1 MSNYVYK
8 NLVRNRKNFFFIMI
22 FSILITLFTV
32 TLNFYQSYKKMI
44 NDGLKNDL
52 LYRNILLAPVDK
64 YGKQIQDIESLIKID
79 HIVDIHDIKYD
90 SIDLYA
96 KEYKNK
102 NHEGIIEFSYGVESI
117 KSIIG
122 KSQISSGEL
131 ICSKNFYPSFEL
143 AKNRKFFYNEEI
155 LNKSITIEE
164 PIYRRVSGKYK
175 DTKMKYVKTFKVASL
190 YDPVVTGST
199 LNTCYATNEDMKE
212 IYDTLYI
219 DLNPDS
225 LTSYVVTVDKYEN
238 VKEVIKSLRNK
249 KIGFVF
255 QNFLLNDYLTVI
267 ENVCLPLITNKKL
280 SKYEKQNKALK
291 ILNQLNIESKSK
303 RFPKELSG
311 GEQQRVAIAR
321 ALINDPDIILADEPT
336 GNLDRDNENE
346 VFKELKKLANAGKCV
361 IVISHSQEI
370 LKYADK
376 KYDIEEA

>member
-1 MSNYVYK
+1 MKVIEVK
-8 NLVRNRKNFFFIMI
+8 NLSKAYGTNIVLKNKSFVFETKKLYAIVGH
-22 FSILITLFTV
+22 SGSGKTTLFNIIGLIDNDYDGELTIDG
-32 TLNFYQSYKKMI
+32 TIAKKM
-44 NDGLKNDL
+44 
-52 LYRNILLAPVDK
+52 
-64 YGKQIQDIESLIKID
+64 
-79 HIVDIHDIKYD
+79 
-90 SIDLYA
+90 SID
-96 KEYKNK
+96 YK
-102 NHEGIIEFSYGVESI
+102 
-117 KSIIG
+117 
-122 KSQISSGEL
+122 
-131 ICSKNFYPSFEL
+131 
-143 AKNRKFFYNEEI
+143 AR
-155 LNKSITIEE
+155 
-164 PIYRRVSGKYK
+164 
-175 DTKMKYVKTFKVASL
+175 
-190 YDPVVTGST
+190 
-199 LNTCYATNEDMKE
+199 
-212 IYDTLYI
+212 
-219 DLNPDS
+219 
-225 LTSYVVTVDKYEN
+225 
-238 VKEVIKSLRNK
+238 LRNK

-267 ENVCLPLITNKKL
+267 ENVCLPVITNKKL

>member
-1 MSNYVYK
+1 MKVIEVK
-8 NLVRNRKNFFFIMI
+8 NLSKAYGTNIVLKNKSFVFETKKLYAIVGH
-22 FSILITLFTV
+22 SGSGKTTLFNIIGLIDNDYDGELTIDG
-32 TLNFYQSYKKMI
+32 TIAKKM
-44 NDGLKNDL
+44 
-52 LYRNILLAPVDK
+52 
-64 YGKQIQDIESLIKID
+64 
-79 HIVDIHDIKYD
+79 
-90 SIDLYA
+90 SID
-96 KEYKNK
+96 YK
-102 NHEGIIEFSYGVESI
+102 
-117 KSIIG
+117 
-122 KSQISSGEL
+122 
-131 ICSKNFYPSFEL
+131 
-143 AKNRKFFYNEEI
+143 AR
-155 LNKSITIEE
+155 
-164 PIYRRVSGKYK
+164 
-175 DTKMKYVKTFKVASL
+175 
-190 YDPVVTGST
+190 
-199 LNTCYATNEDMKE
+199 
-212 IYDTLYI
+212 
-219 DLNPDS
+219 
-225 LTSYVVTVDKYEN
+225 
-238 VKEVIKSLRNK
+238 LRNK

>member
-1 MSNYVYK
+1 MKVIEVENLSKAYGTNIVLK
-8 NLVRNRKNFFFIMI
+8 NKSFVFETKKLYAIVGHSGSGKT
-22 FSILITLFTV
+22 TLFNIIGLIDNDYDGELTIDG
-32 TLNFYQSYKKMI
+32 TIAKKM
-44 NDGLKNDL
+44 
-52 LYRNILLAPVDK
+52 
-64 YGKQIQDIESLIKID
+64 
-79 HIVDIHDIKYD
+79 
-90 SIDLYA
+90 SID
-96 KEYKNK
+96 YK
-102 NHEGIIEFSYGVESI
+102 
-117 KSIIG
+117 
-122 KSQISSGEL
+122 
-131 ICSKNFYPSFEL
+131 
-143 AKNRKFFYNEEI
+143 AR
-155 LNKSITIEE
+155 
-164 PIYRRVSGKYK
+164 
-175 DTKMKYVKTFKVASL
+175 
-190 YDPVVTGST
+190 
-199 LNTCYATNEDMKE
+199 
-212 IYDTLYI
+212 
-219 DLNPDS
+219 
-225 LTSYVVTVDKYEN
+225 
-238 VKEVIKSLRNK
+238 LRNK

>member
-1 MSNYVYK
+1 MKVIEVK
-8 NLVRNRKNFFFIMI
+8 NLSKAYGTNIVLKNKLFVFETKKLYAIVGH
-22 FSILITLFTV
+22 SGSGKTILFNIIGLIDNDYDGELTIDGTIA
-32 TLNFYQSYKKMI
+32 KKM
-44 NDGLKNDL
+44 
-52 LYRNILLAPVDK
+52 
-64 YGKQIQDIESLIKID
+64 
-79 HIVDIHDIKYD
+79 
-90 SIDLYA
+90 SID
-96 KEYKNK
+96 YK
-102 NHEGIIEFSYGVESI
+102 
-117 KSIIG
+117 
-122 KSQISSGEL
+122 
-131 ICSKNFYPSFEL
+131 
-143 AKNRKFFYNEEI
+143 AR
-155 LNKSITIEE
+155 
-164 PIYRRVSGKYK
+164 
-175 DTKMKYVKTFKVASL
+175 
-190 YDPVVTGST
+190 
-199 LNTCYATNEDMKE
+199 
-212 IYDTLYI
+212 
-219 DLNPDS
+219 
-225 LTSYVVTVDKYEN
+225 
-238 VKEVIKSLRNK
+238 LRNK

>member
-1 MSNYVYK
+1 MKVIEVK
-8 NLVRNRKNFFFIMI
+8 NLSKAYGTNIVLKNKSFVFETKKLYAIVGH
-22 FSILITLFTV
+22 SGSGKTTLFNIIGLIDNDYDGELTIDG
-32 TLNFYQSYKKMI
+32 TIAKKM
-44 NDGLKNDL
+44 
-52 LYRNILLAPVDK
+52 
-64 YGKQIQDIESLIKID
+64 
-79 HIVDIHDIKYD
+79 
-90 SIDLYA
+90 SID
-96 KEYKNK
+96 YK
-102 NHEGIIEFSYGVESI
+102 
-117 KSIIG
+117 
-122 KSQISSGEL
+122 
-131 ICSKNFYPSFEL
+131 
-143 AKNRKFFYNEEI
+143 AR
-155 LNKSITIEE
+155 
-164 PIYRRVSGKYK
+164 
-175 DTKMKYVKTFKVASL
+175 
-190 YDPVVTGST
+190 
-199 LNTCYATNEDMKE
+199 
-212 IYDTLYI
+212 
-219 DLNPDS
+219 
-225 LTSYVVTVDKYEN
+225 
-238 VKEVIKSLRNK
+238 LRNK

-346 VFKELKKLANAGKCV
+346 VFKELKKMANAGKCV

>member
-1 MSNYVYK
+1 MKVIEVK
-8 NLVRNRKNFFFIMI
+8 NLSKAYGTNIVLKNKSFVFETKKLYAIVGH
-22 FSILITLFTV
+22 SGSGKTTLFNIIGLIDNDYDGELTIDGAIA
-32 TLNFYQSYKKMI
+32 KKM
-44 NDGLKNDL
+44 
-52 LYRNILLAPVDK
+52 
-64 YGKQIQDIESLIKID
+64 
-79 HIVDIHDIKYD
+79 
-90 SIDLYA
+90 SID
-96 KEYKNK
+96 YK
-102 NHEGIIEFSYGVESI
+102 
-117 KSIIG
+117 
-122 KSQISSGEL
+122 
-131 ICSKNFYPSFEL
+131 
-143 AKNRKFFYNEEI
+143 AR
-155 LNKSITIEE
+155 
-164 PIYRRVSGKYK
+164 
-175 DTKMKYVKTFKVASL
+175 
-190 YDPVVTGST
+190 
-199 LNTCYATNEDMKE
+199 
-212 IYDTLYI
+212 
-219 DLNPDS
+219 
-225 LTSYVVTVDKYEN
+225 
-238 VKEVIKSLRNK
+238 LRNK

-267 ENVCLPLITNKKL
+267 ENVWLPLITNKKL

>member
-1 MSNYVYK
+1 MKVIEVK
-8 NLVRNRKNFFFIMI
+8 NLSKAYGTNIVLKNKSFVFETKKLYAIVGH
-22 FSILITLFTV
+22 SGSGKTTLFNIIGLIDNDYDGELTIDGAIA
-32 TLNFYQSYKKMI
+32 KKM
-44 NDGLKNDL
+44 
-52 LYRNILLAPVDK
+52 
-64 YGKQIQDIESLIKID
+64 
-79 HIVDIHDIKYD
+79 
-90 SIDLYA
+90 SID
-96 KEYKNK
+96 YK
-102 NHEGIIEFSYGVESI
+102 
-117 KSIIG
+117 
-122 KSQISSGEL
+122 
-131 ICSKNFYPSFEL
+131 
-143 AKNRKFFYNEEI
+143 AR
-155 LNKSITIEE
+155 
-164 PIYRRVSGKYK
+164 
-175 DTKMKYVKTFKVASL
+175 
-190 YDPVVTGST
+190 
-199 LNTCYATNEDMKE
+199 
-212 IYDTLYI
+212 
-219 DLNPDS
+219 
-225 LTSYVVTVDKYEN
+225 
-238 VKEVIKSLRNK
+238 LRNK

-346 VFKELKKLANAGKCV
+346 VFKELKKMANAGKCV

>member
-1 MSNYVYK
+1 MKVIEVK
-8 NLVRNRKNFFFIMI
+8 NLSKAYGTNIVLKNKSFVFETKKLYAIVGH
-22 FSILITLFTV
+22 SWSGKTTLFNIIGLIDNDYDGELTIDG
-32 TLNFYQSYKKMI
+32 TIAKKM
-44 NDGLKNDL
+44 
-52 LYRNILLAPVDK
+52 
-64 YGKQIQDIESLIKID
+64 
-79 HIVDIHDIKYD
+79 
-90 SIDLYA
+90 SID
-96 KEYKNK
+96 YK
-102 NHEGIIEFSYGVESI
+102 
-117 KSIIG
+117 
-122 KSQISSGEL
+122 
-131 ICSKNFYPSFEL
+131 
-143 AKNRKFFYNEEI
+143 AR
-155 LNKSITIEE
+155 
-164 PIYRRVSGKYK
+164 
-175 DTKMKYVKTFKVASL
+175 
-190 YDPVVTGST
+190 
-199 LNTCYATNEDMKE
+199 
-212 IYDTLYI
+212 
-219 DLNPDS
+219 
-225 LTSYVVTVDKYEN
+225 
-238 VKEVIKSLRNK
+238 LRNK

>member
-1 MSNYVYK
+1 MKVIEVK
-8 NLVRNRKNFFFIMI
+8 NLSKAYGTNIVLKNKSFVFETKKLYAIVGHSGSGKTSLFNII
-22 FSILITLFTV
+22 GLIDNDYDGELTIDGTIA
-32 TLNFYQSYKKMI
+32 KKM
-44 NDGLKNDL
+44 
-52 LYRNILLAPVDK
+52 
-64 YGKQIQDIESLIKID
+64 
-79 HIVDIHDIKYD
+79 
-90 SIDLYA
+90 SID
-96 KEYKNK
+96 YK
-102 NHEGIIEFSYGVESI
+102 
-117 KSIIG
+117 
-122 KSQISSGEL
+122 
-131 ICSKNFYPSFEL
+131 
-143 AKNRKFFYNEEI
+143 AR
-155 LNKSITIEE
+155 
-164 PIYRRVSGKYK
+164 
-175 DTKMKYVKTFKVASL
+175 
-190 YDPVVTGST
+190 
-199 LNTCYATNEDMKE
+199 
-212 IYDTLYI
+212 
-219 DLNPDS
+219 
-225 LTSYVVTVDKYEN
+225 
-238 VKEVIKSLRNK
+238 LRNK

>member
-1 MSNYVYK
+1 MKVIEVK
-8 NLVRNRKNFFFIMI
+8 NLSKAYGANIVLKNKSFVFETKKLYAIVGH
-22 FSILITLFTV
+22 SGSGKTTLFNIIGLIDNDYDGELTIDGAIA
-32 TLNFYQSYKKMI
+32 KKM
-44 NDGLKNDL
+44 
-52 LYRNILLAPVDK
+52 
-64 YGKQIQDIESLIKID
+64 
-79 HIVDIHDIKYD
+79 
-90 SIDLYA
+90 SID
-96 KEYKNK
+96 YK
-102 NHEGIIEFSYGVESI
+102 
-117 KSIIG
+117 
-122 KSQISSGEL
+122 
-131 ICSKNFYPSFEL
+131 
-143 AKNRKFFYNEEI
+143 AR
-155 LNKSITIEE
+155 
-164 PIYRRVSGKYK
+164 
-175 DTKMKYVKTFKVASL
+175 
-190 YDPVVTGST
+190 
-199 LNTCYATNEDMKE
+199 
-212 IYDTLYI
+212 
-219 DLNPDS
+219 
-225 LTSYVVTVDKYEN
+225 
-238 VKEVIKSLRNK
+238 LRNK

>member
-1 MSNYVYK
+1 MKVIEVK
-8 NLVRNRKNFFFIMI
+8 NLSKAYGTNIVLKNKSFVFETKKLYAIVGH
-22 FSILITLFTV
+22 SGSGKTTLFNIIGLIDNDYDGELTIDG
-32 TLNFYQSYKKMI
+32 TIAKKM
-44 NDGLKNDL
+44 
-52 LYRNILLAPVDK
+52 
-64 YGKQIQDIESLIKID
+64 
-79 HIVDIHDIKYD
+79 
-90 SIDLYA
+90 SID
-96 KEYKNK
+96 YK
-102 NHEGIIEFSYGVESI
+102 
-117 KSIIG
+117 
-122 KSQISSGEL
+122 
-131 ICSKNFYPSFEL
+131 
-143 AKNRKFFYNEEI
+143 AR
-155 LNKSITIEE
+155 
-164 PIYRRVSGKYK
+164 
-175 DTKMKYVKTFKVASL
+175 
-190 YDPVVTGST
+190 
-199 LNTCYATNEDMKE
+199 
-212 IYDTLYI
+212 
-219 DLNPDS
+219 
-225 LTSYVVTVDKYEN
+225 
-238 VKEVIKSLRNK
+238 LRNK

-321 ALINDPDIILADEPT
+321 ALINDPDMIRADEPT

>member
-1 MSNYVYK
+1 MKVIEVK
-8 NLVRNRKNFFFIMI
+8 NLSKAYGTNIVLKNKSFVFETKKLYAIVGH
-22 FSILITLFTV
+22 SGSGKTTLFNIIGLIDNDYDGELTIDGAIA
-32 TLNFYQSYKKMI
+32 KKM
-44 NDGLKNDL
+44 
-52 LYRNILLAPVDK
+52 
-64 YGKQIQDIESLIKID
+64 
-79 HIVDIHDIKYD
+79 
-90 SIDLYA
+90 SID
-96 KEYKNK
+96 YK
-102 NHEGIIEFSYGVESI
+102 
-117 KSIIG
+117 
-122 KSQISSGEL
+122 
-131 ICSKNFYPSFEL
+131 
-143 AKNRKFFYNEEI
+143 AR
-155 LNKSITIEE
+155 
-164 PIYRRVSGKYK
+164 
-175 DTKMKYVKTFKVASL
+175 
-190 YDPVVTGST
+190 
-199 LNTCYATNEDMKE
+199 
-212 IYDTLYI
+212 
-219 DLNPDS
+219 
-225 LTSYVVTVDKYEN
+225 
-238 VKEVIKSLRNK
+238 LRNK

-267 ENVCLPLITNKKL
+267 ENVYLPLITNKKL

>member
-1 MSNYVYK
+1 MKVIEVK
-8 NLVRNRKNFFFIMI
+8 NLSKAYGTNIVLKNKSFVFETKKLYAIVGH
-22 FSILITLFTV
+22 SGSGKTTLFNIIGLIDNDYDGELTIDGAIA
-32 TLNFYQSYKKMI
+32 KKM
-44 NDGLKNDL
+44 
-52 LYRNILLAPVDK
+52 
-64 YGKQIQDIESLIKID
+64 
-79 HIVDIHDIKYD
+79 
-90 SIDLYA
+90 SID
-96 KEYKNK
+96 YK
-102 NHEGIIEFSYGVESI
+102 
-117 KSIIG
+117 
-122 KSQISSGEL
+122 
-131 ICSKNFYPSFEL
+131 
-143 AKNRKFFYNEEI
+143 AR
-155 LNKSITIEE
+155 
-164 PIYRRVSGKYK
+164 
-175 DTKMKYVKTFKVASL
+175 
-190 YDPVVTGST
+190 
-199 LNTCYATNEDMKE
+199 
-212 IYDTLYI
+212 
-219 DLNPDS
+219 
-225 LTSYVVTVDKYEN
+225 
-238 VKEVIKSLRNK
+238 LRNK

-255 QNFLLNDYLTVI
+255 QNFLFNDYLTVI

>member
-1 MSNYVYK
+1 MKVIEVK
-8 NLVRNRKNFFFIMI
+8 NLSKAYGTNIVLKNKSFVFETKKLYAIVGH
-22 FSILITLFTV
+22 SGSGKTTLFNIIGLIDNDYDGELTIDGAIA
-32 TLNFYQSYKKMI
+32 KKM
-44 NDGLKNDL
+44 
-52 LYRNILLAPVDK
+52 
-64 YGKQIQDIESLIKID
+64 
-79 HIVDIHDIKYD
+79 
-90 SIDLYA
+90 SID
-96 KEYKNK
+96 YK
-102 NHEGIIEFSYGVESI
+102 
-117 KSIIG
+117 
-122 KSQISSGEL
+122 
-131 ICSKNFYPSFEL
+131 
-143 AKNRKFFYNEEI
+143 AR
-155 LNKSITIEE
+155 
-164 PIYRRVSGKYK
+164 
-175 DTKMKYVKTFKVASL
+175 
-190 YDPVVTGST
+190 
-199 LNTCYATNEDMKE
+199 
-212 IYDTLYI
+212 
-219 DLNPDS
+219 
-225 LTSYVVTVDKYEN
+225 
-238 VKEVIKSLRNK
+238 LRNK

-336 GNLDRDNENE
+336 GNLDRYNENE

>member
-1 MSNYVYK
+1 MKVIEVK
-8 NLVRNRKNFFFIMI
+8 NLSKAYGANIVLKNKSFVFETKKLYAIVGH
-22 FSILITLFTV
+22 SGSGKTTLFNIIGLIDNDYDGELTIDG
-32 TLNFYQSYKKMI
+32 TIAKKMSK
-44 NDGLKNDL
+44 D
-52 LYRNILLAPVDK
+52 
-64 YGKQIQDIESLIKID
+64 
-79 HIVDIHDIKYD
+79 
-90 SIDLYA
+90 
-96 KEYKNK
+96 YK
-102 NHEGIIEFSYGVESI
+102 
-117 KSIIG
+117 
-122 KSQISSGEL
+122 
-131 ICSKNFYPSFEL
+131 
-143 AKNRKFFYNEEI
+143 AR
-155 LNKSITIEE
+155 
-164 PIYRRVSGKYK
+164 
-175 DTKMKYVKTFKVASL
+175 
-190 YDPVVTGST
+190 
-199 LNTCYATNEDMKE
+199 
-212 IYDTLYI
+212 
-219 DLNPDS
+219 
-225 LTSYVVTVDKYEN
+225 
-238 VKEVIKSLRNK
+238 LRNK

-346 VFKELKKLANAGKCV
+346 VFKELKKLTNAGKCV

>member
-1 MSNYVYK
+1 MKVIEVK
-8 NLVRNRKNFFFIMI
+8 NLSKAYGANIVLKNKSFVFETKKLYAIVGH
-22 FSILITLFTV
+22 SGSGKTTLFNIIGLIDNDYDGELTIDG
-32 TLNFYQSYKKMI
+32 TIAKKM
-44 NDGLKNDL
+44 
-52 LYRNILLAPVDK
+52 
-64 YGKQIQDIESLIKID
+64 
-79 HIVDIHDIKYD
+79 
-90 SIDLYA
+90 SID
-96 KEYKNK
+96 YK
-102 NHEGIIEFSYGVESI
+102 
-117 KSIIG
+117 
-122 KSQISSGEL
+122 
-131 ICSKNFYPSFEL
+131 
-143 AKNRKFFYNEEI
+143 AR
-155 LNKSITIEE
+155 
-164 PIYRRVSGKYK
+164 
-175 DTKMKYVKTFKVASL
+175 
-190 YDPVVTGST
+190 
-199 LNTCYATNEDMKE
+199 
-212 IYDTLYI
+212 
-219 DLNPDS
+219 
-225 LTSYVVTVDKYEN
+225 
-238 VKEVIKSLRNK
+238 LRNK

-321 ALINDPDIILADEPT
+321 ALINDPNIILADEPT

>member
-1 MSNYVYK
+1 MKVIEVK
-8 NLVRNRKNFFFIMI
+8 NLSKAYGTNIVLKNKSFVFETKKLYAIVGH
-22 FSILITLFTV
+22 SGSGKTTLFNIIG
-32 TLNFYQSYKKMI
+32 LI
-44 NDGLKNDL
+44 DNDYDGELT
-52 LYRNILLAPVDK
+52 
-64 YGKQIQDIESLIKID
+64 ID
-79 HIVDIHDIKYD
+79 GTIAKTM
-90 SIDLYA
+90 SID
-96 KEYKNK
+96 YK
-102 NHEGIIEFSYGVESI
+102 
-117 KSIIG
+117 
-122 KSQISSGEL
+122 
-131 ICSKNFYPSFEL
+131 
-143 AKNRKFFYNEEI
+143 AR
-155 LNKSITIEE
+155 
-164 PIYRRVSGKYK
+164 
-175 DTKMKYVKTFKVASL
+175 
-190 YDPVVTGST
+190 
-199 LNTCYATNEDMKE
+199 
-212 IYDTLYI
+212 
-219 DLNPDS
+219 
-225 LTSYVVTVDKYEN
+225 
-238 VKEVIKSLRNK
+238 LRNK

>member
-1 MSNYVYK
+1 MKVIEVK
-8 NLVRNRKNFFFIMI
+8 NLSKTYGTNIVLKNKSFVFETKKLYAIVGH
-22 FSILITLFTV
+22 SGSGKTTLFNIIGLIDNDYDGELTIDG
-32 TLNFYQSYKKMI
+32 TIAKKM
-44 NDGLKNDL
+44 
-52 LYRNILLAPVDK
+52 
-64 YGKQIQDIESLIKID
+64 
-79 HIVDIHDIKYD
+79 
-90 SIDLYA
+90 SID
-96 KEYKNK
+96 YK
-102 NHEGIIEFSYGVESI
+102 
-117 KSIIG
+117 
-122 KSQISSGEL
+122 
-131 ICSKNFYPSFEL
+131 
-143 AKNRKFFYNEEI
+143 AR
-155 LNKSITIEE
+155 
-164 PIYRRVSGKYK
+164 
-175 DTKMKYVKTFKVASL
+175 
-190 YDPVVTGST
+190 
-199 LNTCYATNEDMKE
+199 
-212 IYDTLYI
+212 
-219 DLNPDS
+219 
-225 LTSYVVTVDKYEN
+225 
-238 VKEVIKSLRNK
+238 LRNK

>member
-1 MSNYVYK
+1 MKVIEVK
-8 NLVRNRKNFFFIMI
+8 NLSKAYGTNIVLKNKSFVLETKKLYAIVGH
-22 FSILITLFTV
+22 SGSGKTTLFNIIGLIDNDYDGELTIDG
-32 TLNFYQSYKKMI
+32 TIAKKM
-44 NDGLKNDL
+44 
-52 LYRNILLAPVDK
+52 
-64 YGKQIQDIESLIKID
+64 
-79 HIVDIHDIKYD
+79 
-90 SIDLYA
+90 SID
-96 KEYKNK
+96 YK
-102 NHEGIIEFSYGVESI
+102 
-117 KSIIG
+117 
-122 KSQISSGEL
+122 
-131 ICSKNFYPSFEL
+131 
-143 AKNRKFFYNEEI
+143 AR
-155 LNKSITIEE
+155 
-164 PIYRRVSGKYK
+164 
-175 DTKMKYVKTFKVASL
+175 
-190 YDPVVTGST
+190 
-199 LNTCYATNEDMKE
+199 
-212 IYDTLYI
+212 
-219 DLNPDS
+219 
-225 LTSYVVTVDKYEN
+225 
-238 VKEVIKSLRNK
+238 LRNK

>member
-1 MSNYVYK
+1 MKVIEVK
-8 NLVRNRKNFFFIMI
+8 NLSKAYGTNIVLKNKSFVFENKKLYAIVGH
-22 FSILITLFTV
+22 SGSGKTTLFNIIGLIDNDYDGELTIDGAIA
-32 TLNFYQSYKKMI
+32 KKM
-44 NDGLKNDL
+44 
-52 LYRNILLAPVDK
+52 
-64 YGKQIQDIESLIKID
+64 
-79 HIVDIHDIKYD
+79 
-90 SIDLYA
+90 SID
-96 KEYKNK
+96 YK
-102 NHEGIIEFSYGVESI
+102 
-117 KSIIG
+117 
-122 KSQISSGEL
+122 
-131 ICSKNFYPSFEL
+131 
-143 AKNRKFFYNEEI
+143 AR
-155 LNKSITIEE
+155 
-164 PIYRRVSGKYK
+164 
-175 DTKMKYVKTFKVASL
+175 
-190 YDPVVTGST
+190 
-199 LNTCYATNEDMKE
+199 
-212 IYDTLYI
+212 
-219 DLNPDS
+219 
-225 LTSYVVTVDKYEN
+225 
-238 VKEVIKSLRNK
+238 LRNK

>member
-1 MSNYVYK
+1 MKVIEVK
-8 NLVRNRKNFFFIMI
+8 NLSKAYGTNIVLKNKSFVFETKKLYAIVGH
-22 FSILITLFTV
+22 SGSGKTTLFNIIGLIDNDYDGELTIDGAIA
-32 TLNFYQSYKKMI
+32 KKM
-44 NDGLKNDL
+44 
-52 LYRNILLAPVDK
+52 
-64 YGKQIQDIESLIKID
+64 
-79 HIVDIHDIKYD
+79 
-90 SIDLYA
+90 SID
-96 KEYKNK
+96 YK
-102 NHEGIIEFSYGVESI
+102 
-117 KSIIG
+117 
-122 KSQISSGEL
+122 
-131 ICSKNFYPSFEL
+131 
-143 AKNRKFFYNEEI
+143 AR
-155 LNKSITIEE
+155 
-164 PIYRRVSGKYK
+164 
-175 DTKMKYVKTFKVASL
+175 
-190 YDPVVTGST
+190 
-199 LNTCYATNEDMKE
+199 
-212 IYDTLYI
+212 
-219 DLNPDS
+219 
-225 LTSYVVTVDKYEN
+225 
-238 VKEVIKSLRNK
+238 LRNK

>member
-1 MSNYVYK
+1 MKVIEVK
-8 NLVRNRKNFFFIMI
+8 NLSKAYGTNIVLKNKSFVFETKKLYAIVGH
-22 FSILITLFTV
+22 SGSGKTTLFNIIGLIDNDYDGELTIDG
-32 TLNFYQSYKKMI
+32 TIAKKM
-44 NDGLKNDL
+44 
-52 LYRNILLAPVDK
+52 
-64 YGKQIQDIESLIKID
+64 
-79 HIVDIHDIKYD
+79 
-90 SIDLYA
+90 SID
-96 KEYKNK
+96 YK
-102 NHEGIIEFSYGVESI
+102 
-117 KSIIG
+117 
-122 KSQISSGEL
+122 
-131 ICSKNFYPSFEL
+131 
-143 AKNRKFFYNEEI
+143 AR
-155 LNKSITIEE
+155 
-164 PIYRRVSGKYK
+164 
-175 DTKMKYVKTFKVASL
+175 
-190 YDPVVTGST
+190 
-199 LNTCYATNEDMKE
+199 
-212 IYDTLYI
+212 
-219 DLNPDS
+219 
-225 LTSYVVTVDKYEN
+225 
-238 VKEVIKSLRNK
+238 LRNK

-336 GNLDRDNENE
+336 GNLDRDIENE

>member
-1 MSNYVYK
+1 MKVIEVK
-8 NLVRNRKNFFFIMI
+8 NLSKAYGTNIVLKNKSFVFETKKLYAIVGH
-22 FSILITLFTV
+22 SGSGKTTLFNIIGLIDTDYDGEL
-32 TLNFYQSYKKMI
+32 TIDGTIAKKM
-44 NDGLKNDL
+44 
-52 LYRNILLAPVDK
+52 
-64 YGKQIQDIESLIKID
+64 
-79 HIVDIHDIKYD
+79 
-90 SIDLYA
+90 SID
-96 KEYKNK
+96 YK
-102 NHEGIIEFSYGVESI
+102 
-117 KSIIG
+117 
-122 KSQISSGEL
+122 
-131 ICSKNFYPSFEL
+131 
-143 AKNRKFFYNEEI
+143 AR
-155 LNKSITIEE
+155 
-164 PIYRRVSGKYK
+164 
-175 DTKMKYVKTFKVASL
+175 
-190 YDPVVTGST
+190 
-199 LNTCYATNEDMKE
+199 
-212 IYDTLYI
+212 
-219 DLNPDS
+219 
-225 LTSYVVTVDKYEN
+225 
-238 VKEVIKSLRNK
+238 LRNK

>member
-1 MSNYVYK
+1 MKVIEVK
-8 NLVRNRKNFFFIMI
+8 NLSKAYGTNIVLKNKSFVFETKKLYAIVGH
-22 FSILITLFTV
+22 SGSGKTTLFNIIGLIDNDYDGELTIDG
-32 TLNFYQSYKKMI
+32 TIAKKM
-44 NDGLKNDL
+44 
-52 LYRNILLAPVDK
+52 
-64 YGKQIQDIESLIKID
+64 
-79 HIVDIHDIKYD
+79 
-90 SIDLYA
+90 SID
-96 KEYKNK
+96 YK
-102 NHEGIIEFSYGVESI
+102 
-117 KSIIG
+117 
-122 KSQISSGEL
+122 
-131 ICSKNFYPSFEL
+131 
-143 AKNRKFFYNEEI
+143 AR
-155 LNKSITIEE
+155 
-164 PIYRRVSGKYK
+164 
-175 DTKMKYVKTFKVASL
+175 
-190 YDPVVTGST
+190 
-199 LNTCYATNEDMKE
+199 
-212 IYDTLYI
+212 
-219 DLNPDS
+219 
-225 LTSYVVTVDKYEN
+225 
-238 VKEVIKSLRNK
+238 LRNK

-376 KYDIEEA
+376 KCDIEEA

>member
-1 MSNYVYK
+1 MKVIEVK
-8 NLVRNRKNFFFIMI
+8 NLSKAYGTNIVLKNKSFVFETKKLYAIVGH
-22 FSILITLFTV
+22 SGSGKTTLFNIIGLIDNDYDGELTIDG
-32 TLNFYQSYKKMI
+32 TIAKKM
-44 NDGLKNDL
+44 
-52 LYRNILLAPVDK
+52 
-64 YGKQIQDIESLIKID
+64 
-79 HIVDIHDIKYD
+79 
-90 SIDLYA
+90 SID
-96 KEYKNK
+96 YK
-102 NHEGIIEFSYGVESI
+102 
-117 KSIIG
+117 
-122 KSQISSGEL
+122 
-131 ICSKNFYPSFEL
+131 
-143 AKNRKFFYNEEI
+143 AR
-155 LNKSITIEE
+155 
-164 PIYRRVSGKYK
+164 
-175 DTKMKYVKTFKVASL
+175 
-190 YDPVVTGST
+190 
-199 LNTCYATNEDMKE
+199 
-212 IYDTLYI
+212 
-219 DLNPDS
+219 
-225 LTSYVVTVDKYEN
+225 
-238 VKEVIKSLRNK
+238 LRNK

-280 SKYEKQNKALK
+280 SKYEKQNKTLK

>member
-1 MSNYVYK
+1 MKVIEVK
-8 NLVRNRKNFFFIMI
+8 NLSKAYGANIVLKNKSFVFETKKLYAIVGH
-22 FSILITLFTV
+22 SGSGKTTLFNIIGLIDNDYDGELTIDG
-32 TLNFYQSYKKMI
+32 TIAKKM
-44 NDGLKNDL
+44 
-52 LYRNILLAPVDK
+52 
-64 YGKQIQDIESLIKID
+64 
-79 HIVDIHDIKYD
+79 
-90 SIDLYA
+90 SID
-96 KEYKNK
+96 YK
-102 NHEGIIEFSYGVESI
+102 
-117 KSIIG
+117 
-122 KSQISSGEL
+122 
-131 ICSKNFYPSFEL
+131 
-143 AKNRKFFYNEEI
+143 AR
-155 LNKSITIEE
+155 
-164 PIYRRVSGKYK
+164 
-175 DTKMKYVKTFKVASL
+175 
-190 YDPVVTGST
+190 
-199 LNTCYATNEDMKE
+199 
-212 IYDTLYI
+212 
-219 DLNPDS
+219 
-225 LTSYVVTVDKYEN
+225 
-238 VKEVIKSLRNK
+238 LRNK

-376 KYDIEEA
+376 KYDIEEV

>member
-1 MSNYVYK
+1 MKVIEVK
-8 NLVRNRKNFFFIMI
+8 NLSKAYGTNIVLKNKSFVFETKKLYAIVGH
-22 FSILITLFTV
+22 SGSGKTTLFNIIGLIDNDYDGELTIDGAIA
-32 TLNFYQSYKKMI
+32 KKM
-44 NDGLKNDL
+44 
-52 LYRNILLAPVDK
+52 
-64 YGKQIQDIESLIKID
+64 
-79 HIVDIHDIKYD
+79 
-90 SIDLYA
+90 SID
-96 KEYKNK
+96 YK
-102 NHEGIIEFSYGVESI
+102 
-117 KSIIG
+117 
-122 KSQISSGEL
+122 
-131 ICSKNFYPSFEL
+131 
-143 AKNRKFFYNEEI
+143 AR
-155 LNKSITIEE
+155 
-164 PIYRRVSGKYK
+164 
-175 DTKMKYVKTFKVASL
+175 
-190 YDPVVTGST
+190 
-199 LNTCYATNEDMKE
+199 
-212 IYDTLYI
+212 
-219 DLNPDS
+219 
-225 LTSYVVTVDKYEN
+225 
-238 VKEVIKSLRNK
+238 LRNK

-361 IVISHSQEI
+361 IVISHSQEV

>member
-1 MSNYVYK
+1 MKVIEVK
-8 NLVRNRKNFFFIMI
+8 NLSKAYGTNIVLKNKSFVFETKKLYAIVGH
-22 FSILITLFTV
+22 SGSGKTTLFNIIGLIDNDYDGELTIDGAIA
-32 TLNFYQSYKKMI
+32 KKM
-44 NDGLKNDL
+44 
-52 LYRNILLAPVDK
+52 
-64 YGKQIQDIESLIKID
+64 
-79 HIVDIHDIKYD
+79 
-90 SIDLYA
+90 SID
-96 KEYKNK
+96 YK
-102 NHEGIIEFSYGVESI
+102 
-117 KSIIG
+117 
-122 KSQISSGEL
+122 
-131 ICSKNFYPSFEL
+131 
-143 AKNRKFFYNEEI
+143 AR
-155 LNKSITIEE
+155 
-164 PIYRRVSGKYK
+164 
-175 DTKMKYVKTFKVASL
+175 
-190 YDPVVTGST
+190 
-199 LNTCYATNEDMKE
+199 
-212 IYDTLYI
+212 
-219 DLNPDS
+219 
-225 LTSYVVTVDKYEN
+225 
-238 VKEVIKSLRNK
+238 LRNK

-346 VFKELKKLANAGKCV
+346 VFKELKKIANAGKCV

>member
-1 MSNYVYK
+1 MKVIEVK
-8 NLVRNRKNFFFIMI
+8 NLSKAYGTNIVLKNKSFVFETKKLYAIVGH
-22 FSILITLFTV
+22 SGSGKTTLFNIIGLIDNDYDGELTIDG
-32 TLNFYQSYKKMI
+32 TIAKKM
-44 NDGLKNDL
+44 
-52 LYRNILLAPVDK
+52 
-64 YGKQIQDIESLIKID
+64 
-79 HIVDIHDIKYD
+79 
-90 SIDLYA
+90 SID
-96 KEYKNK
+96 YK
-102 NHEGIIEFSYGVESI
+102 
-117 KSIIG
+117 
-122 KSQISSGEL
+122 
-131 ICSKNFYPSFEL
+131 
-143 AKNRKFFYNEEI
+143 AR
-155 LNKSITIEE
+155 
-164 PIYRRVSGKYK
+164 
-175 DTKMKYVKTFKVASL
+175 
-190 YDPVVTGST
+190 
-199 LNTCYATNEDMKE
+199 
-212 IYDTLYI
+212 
-219 DLNPDS
+219 
-225 LTSYVVTVDKYEN
+225 
-238 VKEVIKSLRNK
+238 LRNK

-361 IVISHSQEI
+361 IVISHSQEV

>member
-1 MSNYVYK
+1 MKVIEVK
-8 NLVRNRKNFFFIMI
+8 NLSKAYGTNIVLKNKSFVFESKKLYAIVGH
-22 FSILITLFTV
+22 SGSGKTTLFNIIGLIDNDYDGELTIDGAIA
-32 TLNFYQSYKKMI
+32 KKM
-44 NDGLKNDL
+44 
-52 LYRNILLAPVDK
+52 
-64 YGKQIQDIESLIKID
+64 
-79 HIVDIHDIKYD
+79 
-90 SIDLYA
+90 SID
-96 KEYKNK
+96 YK
-102 NHEGIIEFSYGVESI
+102 
-117 KSIIG
+117 
-122 KSQISSGEL
+122 
-131 ICSKNFYPSFEL
+131 
-143 AKNRKFFYNEEI
+143 AR
-155 LNKSITIEE
+155 
-164 PIYRRVSGKYK
+164 
-175 DTKMKYVKTFKVASL
+175 
-190 YDPVVTGST
+190 
-199 LNTCYATNEDMKE
+199 
-212 IYDTLYI
+212 
-219 DLNPDS
+219 
-225 LTSYVVTVDKYEN
+225 
-238 VKEVIKSLRNK
+238 LRNK

>member
-1 MSNYVYK
+1 MKVIEVK
-8 NLVRNRKNFFFIMI
+8 NLSKAYGTNIVLKNKSFVFETKKLYAIVGH
-22 FSILITLFTV
+22 SGSGKTTLFNIIGLIDNDYDGELTIDGAIA
-32 TLNFYQSYKKMI
+32 KKM
-44 NDGLKNDL
+44 
-52 LYRNILLAPVDK
+52 
-64 YGKQIQDIESLIKID
+64 
-79 HIVDIHDIKYD
+79 
-90 SIDLYA
+90 SID
-96 KEYKNK
+96 YK
-102 NHEGIIEFSYGVESI
+102 
-117 KSIIG
+117 
-122 KSQISSGEL
+122 
-131 ICSKNFYPSFEL
+131 
-143 AKNRKFFYNEEI
+143 AR
-155 LNKSITIEE
+155 
-164 PIYRRVSGKYK
+164 
-175 DTKMKYVKTFKVASL
+175 
-190 YDPVVTGST
+190 
-199 LNTCYATNEDMKE
+199 
-212 IYDTLYI
+212 
-219 DLNPDS
+219 
-225 LTSYVVTVDKYEN
+225 
-238 VKEVIKSLRNK
+238 LRNK

-280 SKYEKQNKALK
+280 SKYEKQNKELK

>member
-1 MSNYVYK
+1 MKVIEVK
-8 NLVRNRKNFFFIMI
+8 NLSKAYGANIVLKNKSFVFETKKLYAIVGH
-22 FSILITLFTV
+22 SGSGKTTLFNIIGLIDNDYDGELTIDGAIA
-32 TLNFYQSYKKMI
+32 KKM
-44 NDGLKNDL
+44 
-52 LYRNILLAPVDK
+52 
-64 YGKQIQDIESLIKID
+64 
-79 HIVDIHDIKYD
+79 
-90 SIDLYA
+90 SID
-96 KEYKNK
+96 YK
-102 NHEGIIEFSYGVESI
+102 
-117 KSIIG
+117 
-122 KSQISSGEL
+122 
-131 ICSKNFYPSFEL
+131 
-143 AKNRKFFYNEEI
+143 AR
-155 LNKSITIEE
+155 
-164 PIYRRVSGKYK
+164 
-175 DTKMKYVKTFKVASL
+175 
-190 YDPVVTGST
+190 
-199 LNTCYATNEDMKE
+199 
-212 IYDTLYI
+212 
-219 DLNPDS
+219 
-225 LTSYVVTVDKYEN
+225 
-238 VKEVIKSLRNK
+238 LRNK

-361 IVISHSQEI
+361 IVISHSQEV

>member
-1 MSNYVYK
+1 MKVIEVK
-8 NLVRNRKNFFFIMI
+8 NLSKAYGANIVLKNKSFVFETKKLYAIVGH
-22 FSILITLFTV
+22 SGSGKTTLFNIIGLIDNDYDGELTIDG
-32 TLNFYQSYKKMI
+32 TIAKKM
-44 NDGLKNDL
+44 
-52 LYRNILLAPVDK
+52 
-64 YGKQIQDIESLIKID
+64 
-79 HIVDIHDIKYD
+79 
-90 SIDLYA
+90 SID
-96 KEYKNK
+96 YK
-102 NHEGIIEFSYGVESI
+102 
-117 KSIIG
+117 
-122 KSQISSGEL
+122 
-131 ICSKNFYPSFEL
+131 
-143 AKNRKFFYNEEI
+143 AR
-155 LNKSITIEE
+155 
-164 PIYRRVSGKYK
+164 
-175 DTKMKYVKTFKVASL
+175 
-190 YDPVVTGST
+190 
-199 LNTCYATNEDMKE
+199 
-212 IYDTLYI
+212 
-219 DLNPDS
+219 
-225 LTSYVVTVDKYEN
+225 
-238 VKEVIKSLRNK
+238 LRNK

-346 VFKELKKLANAGKCV
+346 VFKELKKMANAGKCV